1 MNFKEFLESDIT
13 ISYAG
18 DETAVKGK
26 DFKEEEMDDYDYL
39 NANFID
45 DAEKMNDFEAL
56 TRDEFLKSYGY
67 LTEVEYGNT
76 KDEYECHYRG
86 YIIRSVMLKRC
97 WEIAPESNP
106 KRAIANFSDEYCT
119 INEIKLYIDIHI
131 GY

>member
-1 MNFKEFLESDIT
+1 MNFKEFLETDIT
-13 ISYAG
+13 IRYAG
-18 DETAVKGK
+18 KETTVKGK
-26 DFKEEEMDDYDYL
+26 DFKGEEMDDYL

-56 TRDEFLKSYGY
+56 TRDEFLESYSY
-67 LTEVEYGNT
+67 LTDMEYYNT

-86 YIIRSVMLKRC
+86 YIIRPVMLQRC

-106 KRAIANFSDEYCT
+106 KRAIAKFSDEYCT